1 MEVMMEKELEGK
13 SLDQLVEAACQEFG
27 CLPEDLELEILEYSS
42 SGGGLLGIS
51 TKKVRAK
58 IRVKPDKLLNERANK
73 ALSFLKELF
82 YYAELKIET
91 KTNLLRDQL
100 QIEIYLLGEDVKFLI
115 QNGAE
120 PLSALEFLTN
130 KVVARALGVGPKII
144 LKPEGINIEKEKKL
158 VNAVKRALEK
168 VKTTKEPQ
176 VIKVGSQREQRLV
189 LNLIKDEEKIGYVI
203 EGEGRS
209 KRVILSFQE

>member
-1 MEVMMEKELEGK
+1 MREKELEGK
-13 SLDQLVEAACQEFG
+13 SLDQLVETACQEFG

-42 SGGGLLGIS
+42 SGLLGIT
-51 TKKVRAK
+51 TKKVKAK
-58 IRVKPDKLLNERANK
+58 VRVKPDKVLSERANK

-82 YYAELKIET
+82 YYAEFKIET
-91 KTNLLRDQL
+91 KTNLLKDLL
-100 QIEIYLLGEDVKFLI
+100 QIEIYLSGEDVKFLI

-130 KVVARALGVGPKII
+130 KVVAKALGVGPKII

-158 VNAVKRALEK
+158 VNAVKRAIEK
-168 VKTTKEPQ
+168 VKSTKEPQ
-176 VIKVGSQREQRLV
+176 VIKVGNQREQRLV
-189 LNLIKDEEKIGYVI
+189 LNLIKEEEKIGYII

-209 KRVILSFQE
+209 KKVILNFQE